1 MVAKCNEAHM
11 YSEPVTTS
19 SQKSAELHVFLASHV
34 HFLLKNIT
42 IEGQTRA
49 FSHHSLLG
57 PVSFKR
63 SLAVT
68 GLFKIKFAAGDS
80 NIAFKNRLVCPFALT

>member
-1 MVAKCNEAHM
+1 VVEKHNEAKI
-11 YSEPVTTS
+11 YSKPVTTS
-19 SQKSAELHVFLASHV
+19 SQKSAELHIFPASLV
-34 HFLLKNIT
+34 HFLHKNNT

-49 FSHHSLLG
+49 FIHHSLLL

-68 GLFKIKFAAGDS
+68 WHFLIKFDVGDS
-80 NIAFKNRLVCPFALT
+80 NIALKSLFALLLT